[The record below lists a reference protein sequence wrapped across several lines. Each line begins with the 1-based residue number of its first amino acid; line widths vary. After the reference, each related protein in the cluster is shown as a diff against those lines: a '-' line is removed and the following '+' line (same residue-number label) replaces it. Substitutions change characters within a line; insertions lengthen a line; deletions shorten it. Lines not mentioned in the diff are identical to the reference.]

1 MQRND
6 PHRIATEDEWRAL
19 VGAPDPLT
27 PLKIRPTLEDVVAP
41 IERAIDGDDRTNL
54 QRRRA
59 GACVH
64 IAYAGAAPV

>member
-1 MQRND
+1 LQRND
-6 PHRIATEDEWRAL
+6 PHRIATENEWRAP
-19 VGAPDPLT
+19 VGDDPLT
-27 PLKIRPTLEDVVAP
+27 PLKIRPTLEDVVAA
-41 IERAIDGDDRTNL
+41 IDRAIDEDDRTNL